1 MKLIIQRVKNASV
14 TVNDQIV
21 GSINQGYFVLVGI
34 GQHDTKETIEEMS
47 QKLLNLRAM
56 ADKDSKMNLSVIDT
70 HGEILLISQFTLYA
84 DASQR
89 RPSFI
94 KAAKPEISQ
103 PLFDYFV
110 EKVKESGLKVAIGVF
125 GAYMQIESMADGPVT
140 IILEN

>member
-1 MKLIIQRVKNASV
+1 MKLIIQRVKKASV
-14 TVNDQIV
+14 SVDHQIV

-34 GQHDTKETIEEMS
+34 SENDTKETVEKMC
-47 QKLLNLRAM
+47 QKLLNLRVM
-56 ADKDSKMNLSVIDT
+56 ADQDGKMNLSIIDVK
-70 HGEILLISQFTLYA
+70 GEILLISQFTLYA

-110 EKVKESGLKVAIGVF
+110 KQVSKSELKVATGTF
-125 GAYMQIESMADGPVT
+125 GAYMQIEAIADGPVT